1 MKNSSLG
8 KCPSN
13 DIKKKG
19 YKITTIIHL
28 KIIIEENTS
37 YYLQVINRRFYF
49 LFYSSIYF
57 LQRTYI
63 HKKEYIKQKI
73 YQKLVI

>member
-8 KCPSN
+8 KCLSN

-37 YYLQVINRRFYF
+37 YYLQVIN
-49 LFYSSIYF
+49 S
-57 LQRTYI
+57 
-63 HKKEYIKQKI
+63 
-73 YQKLVI
+73 